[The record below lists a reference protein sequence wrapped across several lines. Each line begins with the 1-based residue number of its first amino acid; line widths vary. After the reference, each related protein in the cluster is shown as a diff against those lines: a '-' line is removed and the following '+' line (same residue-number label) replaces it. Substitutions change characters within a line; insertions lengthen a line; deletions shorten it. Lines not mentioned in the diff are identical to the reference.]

1 MTIGSNRYD
10 RFGRSQTAA
19 GALTLA
25 LGMAVVL
32 AGCSGETTSRTV
44 TVTSPT
50 PTTTTSTP
58 TITAVRVSG
67 PAEITTAGA
76 TAQFTATVTLSTGAT
91 EDRTST
97 ATWTSENSA
106 VATVAANGMVTAVA
120 DGASNITAAF
130 AAVRGSAGVMVRL
143 PRRAPDPVGGARLPM
158 PDVRAF
164 VEQLAAARPDLMAQ
178 SCPGG
183 VKYRN
188 NPWLDYIV
196 DELRK
201 QDTRWGYNA
210 KPTRGPAD
218 NGGLPVIAAGDEI
231 AYHYS
236 AGPDEGSRDVYLIDV
251 LLSHCGTPSVTWR
264 VFTGE
269 EPGIWTGVGRF

>member
-1 MTIGSNRYD
+1 ML
-10 RFGRSQTAA
+10 AA
-19 GALTLA
+19 
-25 LGMAVVL
+25 
-32 AGCSGETTSRTV
+32 AGCSDESSTRTV

-50 PTTTTSTP
+50 PTTSTGTA

-67 PAEITTAGA
+67 PTEITAPGG

-91 EDRTST
+91 EDRTSS
-97 ATWTSENSA
+97 ATWTSENTA
-106 VATVAANGMVTAVA
+106 VATVASNGMVTAVG

-130 AAVRGSAGVMVRL
+130 AAVRGSSGVTIRL
-143 PRRAPDPVGGARLPM
+143 PKRTPDPVGGARLAM
-158 PDVRAF
+158 PDVRAL
-164 VEQLAAARPDLMAQ
+164 VEQAAAARPDLMAQ

-196 DELRK
+196 DQLRK

-210 KPTRGPAD
+210 KPTRTPAD

-231 AYHYS
+231 AYHFS

-251 LLSHCGTPSVTWR
+251 LASHCGTPSVTWR